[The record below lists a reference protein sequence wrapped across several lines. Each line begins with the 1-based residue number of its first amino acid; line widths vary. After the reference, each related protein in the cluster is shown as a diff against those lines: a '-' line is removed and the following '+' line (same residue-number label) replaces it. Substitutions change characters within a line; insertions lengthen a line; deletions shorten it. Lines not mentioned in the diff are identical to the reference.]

1 MESRRVKVKCSTTD
15 LFKNL
20 QIISIVDF
28 RLYKLDYSLL
38 SFHFAVFTFG
48 ANLGLTG
55 VAFFLGWNIVL

>member
-1 MESRRVKVKCSTTD
+1 MEAKRVKVKCSKAD

-28 RLYKLDYSLL
+28 RLYKFDNSLL
-38 SFHFAVFTFG
+38 SFHFAIFTFG
-48 ANLGLTG
+48 ANLGLAS

>member
-1 MESRRVKVKCSTTD
+1 MESRSVKAQCSKTD

-38 SFHFAVFTFG
+38 SFHFAIFTFG
-48 ANLGLTG
+48 ANLGLAS

>member
-1 MESRRVKVKCSTTD
+1 MESRRVKVKCSKTD